1 MPARTFCLP
10 WETLSF
16 RYSHASFVCSI
27 ICSPGHEFLGYKTQ
41 DWEEWKK
48 SCEPLDCVHC
58 SKAWEYFSA
67 RQSRNRQLSFLRCA
81 SESNCFLLDLGGG
94 THATAILLAK
104 WATKSSKQFDRMM
117 EWASKRL
124 NMWLLYSCGSCFA
137 AVRER
142 KMLSWDALAS
152 HRLPWQGVLVGKA
165 STRVLRATLMPNIGM
180 GVVHVRPN
188 VRYRLAWPMLHVM
201 IHYY

>member
-16 RYSHASFVCSI
+16 QYSHASFVCSI
-27 ICSPGHEFLGYKTQ
+27 ICSPGHEFLGCKTQ

-58 SKAWEYFSA
+58 FKAWEYFSA

-81 SESNCFLLDLGGG
+81 SESNCFLLDLTGAPMLRQYCWPSGRPSHQSNLIG
-94 THATAILLAK
+94 WWNEPASVWICD
-104 WATKSSKQFDRMM
+104 SSTL
-117 EWASKRL
+117 SVL
-124 NMWLLYSCGSCFA
+124 VCFA
-137 AVRER
+137 AVLKR

-152 HRLPWQGVLVGKA
+152 HHLPWQGVLRNCYLAGKA
-165 STRVLRATLMPNIGM
+165 STRVLRATLMPNIRM
-180 GVVHVRPN
+180 GVVHVLTYDIVWHDPC
-188 VRYRLAWPMLHVM
+188 YM
-201 IHYY
+201 